1 MFWEG
6 PCPAYIQLCLE
17 TARRHHPDVR
27 LLDRAAFDDLWHE
40 DRDIA
45 LDHLGLHHVADFA
58 RVYLLHHYGGL
69 YVDADTVVTRSLTP
83 LIEAAA
89 VHGFIGYREPQGYVS
104 NNFMAARAGDPVIA
118 DHYARIVARLRDH
131 RPLDW
136 LEIGSDMLD
145 LAVRHHGGDALI
157 LPTRSIMPLAWHD
170 SAQLAVN
177 RTDDEHAA
185 HFHTNCWVWMLSNNT
200 IKGHPATQHLVDMD
214 RDTLLSDPSFLGYLL
229 RRATNIEQKR

>member
-6 PCPAYIQLCLE
+6 PCPAYIQTCLE

-27 LLDRAAFDDLWHE
+27 LLDRAAFGDLWLE
-40 DRDIA
+40 DREIS

-58 RVYLLHHYGGL
+58 RVYLLRHYGGL
-69 YVDADTVVTRSLTP
+69 YIDADTIVMRSLAP

-89 VHGFIGYREPQGYVS
+89 VHGFIGYREPQGYIS
-104 NNFMAARAGDPVIA
+104 NNFMAARADDAVIA
-118 DHYARIVARLRDH
+118 DHYARIVARLRDP

-145 LAVRHHGGDALI
+145 QAVQHHGADALM

-170 SAQLAVN
+170 SAQLAIA
-177 RTDDEHAA
+177 RSDHDHAA
-185 HFHTNCWVWMLSNNT
+185 HFYPHSWVWMLSNNT
-200 IKGHPATQHLVDMD
+200 IKGHPETQHLFEMNHD
-214 RDTLLSDPSFLGYLL
+214 LLLADSSFLGYLL
-229 RRATNIEQKR
+229 RRATNSE